1 MKQYVL
7 LYILMLLN
15 SVATTASDIRH
26 LTVSEG
32 LPNNEVRQLVELPN
46 GQILVNCEGAFALY
60 NGSKFVPLT
69 CDRVLTYRLPHYTDG
84 YTHLWQGDTLL
95 WLRDF
100 YRVYLLDART
110 RAFRYDISDRLTD
123 KALRQ
128 FLTDK
133 TRIDEMSIE
142 QRAAADSAGLSA
154 SSLTTGCT
162 DRQGG
167 TWLGTRDN
175 GIFYLPPARQRAE
188 VVTGN
193 DSLTRLVRGYQD
205 SQGRLWVC
213 NRQGLDCYEGNSLVM
228 HYDQGN
234 VSGLV
239 HSSVQFVCELPDG
252 RLLLCNMSNCLG
264 YFTPERRDFHLLNT
278 KLTVLDH
285 NRVIVGACP
294 LPQTNRVAI
303 YTQSGAFVLDTQADT
318 ICPFSAAGEIE
329 RYSDKYNCMLLDRR
343 KRLWVG
349 TQNGLFCVQGD
360 SCWHVTGLKNDC
372 IRSLVEDNEGCT
384 WVGTSCGV
392 SRIQETS
399 VANFGQTYGIPPV
412 SMLERCAC
420 QTSDGRIVFAQGG
433 RLLVF
438 RPQWFHS
445 QADETCPVQM
455 VGMEIYNRNYVRLEF
470 SALNYATPERTRYRY
485 RLSGLDAEWL
495 YASDGNGMAC
505 ATYNALPPGHYTF
518 EAQADIGNGTWGPLL
533 SKPVFIQP
541 PWWLTWWA
549 KTAYCLTGL
558 IVFIVLMNLYLIR
571 RRRKLEAENDERVNH
586 LFELREEARHQFAVN
601 VSIDAAKISVNIEE
615 EKLMQDL
622 LKAVEAHIDDKDY
635 NVDQMARDVLT
646 NRTNLYKKMQNMLGI
661 TPTDFIR
668 NVRLKRSAQLLATT
682 QLTVNDIS
690 ARVGFATPRNFSTQF
705 KKMFGVM
712 PSKYRNGTDKHSS
725 EFQS

>member
-1 MKQYVL
+1 
-7 LYILMLLN
+7 
-15 SVATTASDIRH
+15 
-26 LTVSEG
+26 
-32 LPNNEVRQLVELPN
+32 
-46 GQILVNCEGAFALY
+46 
-60 NGSKFVPLT
+60 
-69 CDRVLTYRLPHYTDG
+69 
-84 YTHLWQGDTLL
+84 
-95 WLRDF
+95 
-100 YRVYLLDART
+100 
-110 RAFRYDISDRLTD
+110 
-123 KALRQ
+123 
-128 FLTDK
+128 
-133 TRIDEMSIE
+133 
-142 QRAAADSAGLSA
+142 
-154 SSLTTGCT
+154 
-162 DRQGG
+162 
-167 TWLGTRDN
+167 
-175 GIFYLPPARQRAE
+175 
-188 VVTGN
+188 
-193 DSLTRLVRGYQD
+193 
-205 SQGRLWVC
+205 
-213 NRQGLDCYEGNSLVM
+213 
-228 HYDQGN
+228 
-234 VSGLV
+234 
-239 HSSVQFVCELPDG
+239 
-252 RLLLCNMSNCLG
+252 
-264 YFTPERRDFHLLNT
+264 
-278 KLTVLDH
+278 
-285 NRVIVGACP
+285 
-294 LPQTNRVAI
+294 
-303 YTQSGAFVLDTQADT
+303 
-318 ICPFSAAGEIE
+318 
-329 RYSDKYNCMLLDRR
+329 
-343 KRLWVG
+343 
-349 TQNGLFCVQGD
+349 
-360 SCWHVTGLKNDC
+360 
-372 IRSLVEDNEGCT
+372 
-384 WVGTSCGV
+384 
-392 SRIQETS
+392 
-399 VANFGQTYGIPPV
+399 
-412 SMLERCAC
+412 
-420 QTSDGRIVFAQGG
+420 
-433 RLLVF
+433 
-438 RPQWFHS
+438 
-445 QADETCPVQM
+445 M

-646 NRTNLYKKMQNMLGI
+646 SRTNLYKKMQNMLGI